1 MKKTS
6 TKGFTLIELIV
17 VIAVIGVLA
26 AILVP
31 TIMNYVAKSKI
42 ATKNAESKSFFT
54 HTEQVLSDLYDR
66 NYKVNGVVKA
76 NSTTIDIS
84 GLTLVPAYSGNL
96 ADEFKIVSEN
106 FSNQKNLWACYIV
119 DTSVKSA
126 VCSDKSL
133 TYAGGFP
140 NPCPASKDYTFD
152 SSVKIEDLLI
162 YALKSGEKMNG
173 VEAKN
178 WPKKN

>member
-31 TIMNYVAKSKI
+31 TIMNYVSKSKI

-54 HTEQVLSDLYDR
+54 HIEQVLFDLYDR
-66 NYKVNGVVKA
+66 NYKVNGIIKA
-76 NSTTIDIS
+76 NSTIIDIS
-84 GLTLVPAYSGNL
+84 GLTVNGYSGNL

-106 FSNQKNLWACYIV
+106 FNNQKNLWACYIV
-119 DTSVKSA
+119 DTSVKA
-126 VCSDKSL
+126 VACSDKSM
-133 TYAGGFP
+133 TYDGGFP
-140 NPCPASKDYTFD
+140 KPCPASKDYTVD

-162 YALKSGEKMNG
+162 YALKPGDKMGN
-173 VEAKN
+173 VVAKD